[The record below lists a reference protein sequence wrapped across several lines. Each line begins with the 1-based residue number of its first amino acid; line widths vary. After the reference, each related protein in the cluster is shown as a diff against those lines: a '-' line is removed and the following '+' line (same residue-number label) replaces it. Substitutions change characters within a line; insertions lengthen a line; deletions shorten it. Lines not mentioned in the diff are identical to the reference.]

1 MRPERPVTMHKIKHT
16 EVITVIGS
24 TKYEDTMIDKCQSL
38 QADGFLSLMT
48 FIGKK
53 ETYPH
58 TEDTLMTEGY
68 KRLSISDF
76 AMCMNVDG
84 YVGDNTAREIH
95 FAELVAQIPV
105 CFNYD
110 LISDKLLKVLNVV
123 FMDDKKKLHLWNEL
137 NTDIS
142 INTIFI
148 REKLK
153 IHDEVRKFIPESE
166 IELLPKI
173 IADTLTSSIGCIE
186 FLDVDIQYLSD
197 TKFENKIKKSKLYI
211 PDKKEE

>member
-1 MRPERPVTMHKIKHT
+1 MKPARPVTMYRIKNT

-24 TKYEDTMIDKCQSL
+24 TKYEDQMIDKCQSL
-38 QADGFLSLMT
+38 QSEGYLPLMT

-58 TEDTLMTEGY
+58 TEDMLMTEGY

-95 FAELVAQIPV
+95 FAELVNHIPV

-110 LISDKLLKVLNVV
+110 MISDKLLKVLNVV
-123 FMDDKKKLHLWNEL
+123 FEDDKKKLHLWNEFD
-137 NTDIS
+137 TKTS
-142 INTIFI
+142 INTIYI
-148 REKLK
+148 REKPK
-153 IHDEVRKFIPESE
+153 IHDEVKKFIPEAD
-166 IELLPKI
+166 IQLLPQY
-173 IADTLTSSIGCIE
+173 IADTLSSSIFAVEYIH
-186 FLDVDIQYLSD
+186 VDIVYLSD

-211 PDKKEE
+211 PNKEEE

>member
-1 MRPERPVTMHKIKHT
+1 MKPARPVTMYRVKNT

-24 TKYEDTMIDKCQSL
+24 TKYEDQMIDKCQSL
-38 QADGFLSLMT
+38 QAEGYLPLMT

-68 KRLSISDF
+68 KRLSISNF

-95 FAELVAQIPV
+95 FAEFVANIPV
-105 CFNYD
+105 CFNFD
-110 LISDKLLKVLNVV
+110 IISSKLLSVLNV
-123 FMDDKKKLHLWNEL
+123 FFEDDKKQLHLWNEF
-137 NTDIS
+137 NTKIDIK
-142 INTIFI
+142 TIYI
-148 REKLK
+148 RERPI
-153 IHDEVRKFIPESE
+153 IHDEVRKFIPISD
-166 IELLPKI
+166 ITNLHKH
-173 IADTLTSSIGCIE
+173 IADILTDSIYAVEYIH
-186 FLDVDIQYLSD
+186 VDIVYLSD